1 MAGEGL
7 WGSGPV
13 MAVAVEWITGPDG
26 SKKEKME
33 VVIPP
38 VPATENEFPVVESPE
53 GSGWGTRG
61 SMKGMVLGTMTLSTV
76 LLIDEDGPTVG
87 LT

>member
-7 WGSGPV
+7 WGSGPMMV
-13 MAVAVEWITGPDG
+13 VAVEWITGPGG
-26 SKKEKME
+26 SRKEME

-38 VPATENEFPVVESPE
+38 VPAEENEFPGVEAPE

-61 SMKGMVLGTMTLSTV
+61 CTKGMLLGTMALSTV
-76 LLIDEDGPTVG
+76 LVVDEDGPTVG
-87 LT
+87 LR